1 MATTKKETRK
11 EKNMA
16 AADVE
21 TLEKK
26 TKKAKTATTGSR
38 KKDKPAVP
46 QDAVTEPEAP
56 KKDTAGKAGAEVKSP
71 RKASHRKPK
80 GEEAKVVSEAA
91 VKAEKPSK
99 AAKAAQEGTESVA
112 TGTGKAPKPKAPKT
126 AAKSSK
132 SSKDSK
138 AAKGSKKTG
147 KTEPAAEAAKD
158 TAKGGK
164 GTVPGVSEELLANA
178 PKDFPLHKLADLEL
192 KASKNGGQI
201 TYGEINDILPANVTS
216 DDALDFVY
224 DYLAARSYTVLP
236 DDGEEEEDLLAAEEE
251 EGDEDSELAEARK
264 LTETA
269 GSENVAIDDPVRMYL
284 KEIGRV
290 SLLQG
295 EDEVELAK
303 RMDKGKQVLR
313 IEAGKKVSADVTEL
327 TVKTSL
333 DKICK
338 RIAFLM
344 EEENRLADERSLPL
358 AIAAM
363 EKRHAAGEIITA
375 ENFAA
380 MTRYFTQN
388 ERERLHNLMESEHI
402 PCENWNSAVERRDE
416 ASEPATRNLYEIY
429 VLLQLLQEKAAKSTA
444 KTGAKR
450 HAEFAEA
457 FKKLLERY
465 KRLGED
471 AKQRLS
477 EANLRLVVSVAKRYA
492 GRGLPFLDLI
502 QEGNLGLMKAAEKF
516 EPERGFKFSTYATW
530 WIRQS
535 ITRAIADQGRTIRI
549 PVHLVESINRVKKT
563 AGDLLHKNGREPT
576 VEEIAAALDMEPD
589 KVRELLQLSQ
599 EPISLETPVGEEE
612 DAHLEDFIQ
621 DEDAGVPVD
630 EAGRQLLRRELL
642 HVLKSLTP
650 REERVITLRFG
661 LEDGRARTLEE
672 LGKEFNVT
680 RERVRQIEAKA
691 LRKLRHPSRAKLL
704 RDYLDE

>member
-236 DDGEEEEDLLAAEEE
+236 DDGEGEEDLLAAEE

-363 EKRHAAGEIITA
+363 EKRHAAGETITA
-375 ENFAA
+375 ENFAT

-477 EANLRLVVSVAKRYA
+477 EANLRLVVSIAKRYV
-492 GRGLPFLDLI
+492 GRGMLFLDLI
-502 QEGNLGLMKAAEKF
+502 QEGNLGLIKAVEKF
-516 EPERGFKFSTYATW
+516 DYNKGFKFSTYATW
-530 WIRQS
+530 WIRQA
-535 ITRAIADQGRTIRI
+535 ITRAIADQARTIRI
-549 PVHLVESINRVKKT
+549 PVHMVETINKLIRISRQ
-563 AGDLLHKNGREPT
+563 LLQELGREPT
-576 VEEIAAALDMEPD
+576 PKEIAEQMETTEER
-589 KVRELLQLSQ
+589 VREILKIAQ
-599 EPISLETPVGEEE
+599 EPVSMETPIGEEE
-612 DAHLEDFIQ
+612 DSHLGDFI
-621 DEDAGVPVD
+621 EDHDAPAPAD
-630 EAGRQLLRRELL
+630 AASFALLREKLNEVLNTLSTRERE
-642 HVLKSLTP
+642 VL
-650 REERVITLRFG
+650 ELRFG
-661 LEDGRARTLEE
+661 LKDGRQRTLEE
-672 LGKEFNVT
+672 VGQHFGVT
-680 RERVRQIEAKA
+680 RERIRQIEAKA
-691 LRKLRHPSRAKLL
+691 LRRLRSKRPAQL
-704 RDYLDE
+704 RDFVID

>member
-344 EEENRLADERSLPL
+344 DCLLYTSP
-358 AIAAM
+358 
-363 EKRHAAGEIITA
+363 
-375 ENFAA
+375 
-380 MTRYFTQN
+380 
-388 ERERLHNLMESEHI
+388 S
-402 PCENWNSAVERRDE
+402 PRD
-416 ASEPATRNLYEIY
+416 S
-429 VLLQLLQEKAAKSTA
+429 
-444 KTGAKR
+444 
-450 HAEFAEA
+450 
-457 FKKLLERY
+457 
-465 KRLGED
+465 
-471 AKQRLS
+471 
-477 EANLRLVVSVAKRYA
+477 
-492 GRGLPFLDLI
+492 
-502 QEGNLGLMKAAEKF
+502 
-516 EPERGFKFSTYATW
+516 
-530 WIRQS
+530 
-535 ITRAIADQGRTIRI
+535 
-549 PVHLVESINRVKKT
+549 
-563 AGDLLHKNGREPT
+563 
-576 VEEIAAALDMEPD
+576 
-589 KVRELLQLSQ
+589 
-599 EPISLETPVGEEE
+599 
-612 DAHLEDFIQ
+612 
-621 DEDAGVPVD
+621 
-630 EAGRQLLRRELL
+630 
-642 HVLKSLTP
+642 
-650 REERVITLRFG
+650 
-661 LEDGRARTLEE
+661 
-672 LGKEFNVT
+672 
-680 RERVRQIEAKA
+680 
-691 LRKLRHPSRAKLL
+691 
-704 RDYLDE
+704 